1 MKEKLDYSPE
11 LLDQWSGKLRVCGHP
26 TRLKI
31 LCLIERQAACVT
43 ELWKCLEQ
51 PQPVVSQHLS
61 VLREKNIVGSTV
73 MGNKRLYHIED
84 SMVRRM
90 VQDFLKVAVP
100 V

>member
-1 MKEKLDYSPE
+1 MPDRTAGGLRHGALEVFGTTPTGGQPALVGT
-11 LLDQWSGKLRVCGHP
+11 SG
-26 TRLKI
+26 
-31 LCLIERQAACVT
+31 
-43 ELWKCLEQ
+43 
-51 PQPVVSQHLS
+51 
-61 VLREKNIVGSTV
+61 KNIVGSTV